1 MSKPKIYMTMLGA
14 AGDEVTGS
22 STLLKIV
29 YDKRTSYGLIDAGI
43 VQGKSEIRNFSYPVL
58 AENLDFV
65 ILTHAHADHFLA
77 LPLLRNF
84 KGKIYATTSTF
95 NQGREL
101 LSDAALNY
109 ERNAAGSLGISFD
122 AYRAMRSKLDE
133 LERRKNHQDLVLYNQ
148 LWTEISEIEECALY
162 TLQDVENITRYFVSV
177 PVYQDFILAHGVY
190 ARLIPATHQNG
201 AVNVEL
207 YVGGFDEDS
216 VNIAFSG
223 DIGSKES
230 LLYKKHNYKEN
241 PLINYIVM
249 ESLHGLEE
257 RTQTYEDAFFEL
269 KKIIFD
275 AQKRKKTL
283 ILAGFA
289 LDRSA
294 MLLYAINKMIDD
306 YGLSA
311 TVYFDSPLAHRE
323 LKHYEADYATGKS
336 HWFKDLGRAPFDTN
350 EVIVTDRYEAHMDAV
365 RDQDPKIIITASAFG
380 DGGRILDYF
389 DRYIQDDN
397 AMFVFVSWLS
407 EDCSSYVLHN
417 AERGKI
423 IELHGM
429 HYVKRCET
437 YQVQGFSAHGYLP
450 EFIEFIER
458 FPKIKGIFLNHANRD
473 VKKELR
479 DRLAEDYNMDM
490 YIPEMYD
497 ETDSNFYCITAEG
510 VKELLTY
517 DGYEVFKNVMNI
529 NQ

>member
-43 VQGKSEIRNFSYPVL
+43 VQGEDEIRNFSYPVL
-58 AENLDFV
+58 AKNLDFV

-77 LPLLRNF
+77 LPLLKDF
-84 KGKIYATTSTF
+84 KGKIYATASTF

-101 LSDAALNY
+101 LDDAALNY
-109 ERNAAGSLGISFD
+109 ERAAAGSLGVSFE
-122 AYRAMRSKLDE
+122 AYRGMRTKLEE
-133 LERRKNHQDLVLYNQ
+133 LERRKNHSELVLYNQ
-148 LWTEISEIEECALY
+148 LLAEISEIEGCALY
-162 TLQDVENITRYFVSV
+162 TLRDVASITRHFVSV
-177 PVYQDFILAHGVY
+177 PVYQNFMVAHGVY

-201 AVNVEL
+201 AVNIEL

-230 LLYKKHNYKEN
+230 LLYRKHNYKEN
-241 PLINYIVM
+241 PLVNYIIM

-257 RTQTYEDAFFEL
+257 RTQTYNDAFMEL

-275 AQKRKKTL
+275 AQKKKKTL

-294 MLLYAINKMIDD
+294 LLLYAINKMIDD
-306 YGLSA
+306 YGLST

-323 LKHYEADYATGKS
+323 LRHYKADYAVGKS
-336 HWFKDLGRAPFDTN
+336 HWFRNLGKAPFDTS
-350 EVIVTDRYEAHMDAV
+350 EVIVTDRYEEHMRAL
-365 RDQDPKIIITASAFG
+365 RDNDSKIIITASAFG
-380 DGGRILDYF
+380 EGGRILDYF

-397 AMFVFVSWLS
+397 AIFAFISWLS
-407 EDCSSYVLHN
+407 EDCSSYILHN
-417 AERGKI
+417 AEKGKI

-429 HYVKRCET
+429 HYVKKCET
-437 YQVQGFSAHGYLP
+437 YQIQGFSAHGYFP

-473 VKKELR
+473 VKSELK
-479 DRLAEDYNMDM
+479 DKLLENYDMSM

-497 ETDSNFYCITAEG
+497 ESENSFYCMTADSI
-510 VKELLTY
+510 KELSRRE
-517 DGYEVFKNVMNI
+517 GHEVFKDVMNI
-529 NQ
+529 TL

>member
-29 YDKRTSYGLIDAGI
+29 CDKRTTYGLIDAGV
-43 VQGKSEIRNFSYPVL
+43 VQGKSEVRNFSYPVS
-58 AENLDFV
+58 AEKLDFV

-77 LPLLRNF
+77 LPLLRGF
-84 KGKIYATTSTF
+84 RGKIYATTSTF

-101 LSDAALNY
+101 LSDAAFNY
-109 ERNAAGSLGISFD
+109 EREAAGYLGISFE

-133 LERRKNHQDLVLYNQ
+133 LERRKNNSELEIYNQ
-148 LWTEISEIEECALY
+148 LVREIAEVEEYALY
-162 TLQDVENITRYFVSV
+162 TLRDVDAITRFFVSV
-177 PVYQDFILAHGVY
+177 PVYQDFILAHNVY

-207 YVGGFDEDS
+207 YVGGFDDDS

-230 LLYKKHNYKEN
+230 LLYKKQNYKEN
-241 PLINYIVM
+241 PLIKYIVM

-257 RTQTYEDAFFEL
+257 RTQSYQDAFFEL
-269 KKIIFD
+269 KKIVFE
-275 AQKRKKTL
+275 AQKKKKTL

-306 YGLSA
+306 YGLST

-323 LKHYEADYATGKS
+323 LRHYEADYACKKNY
-336 HWFKDLGRAPFDTN
+336 WFRDLGRAPFDTS
-350 EVIVTDRYEAHMDAV
+350 EVIVTDRYDAHVGAV
-365 RDQDPKIIITASAFG
+365 RDPEPKIIITASAFG
-380 DGGRILDYF
+380 EGGRILDYF
-389 DRYIQDDN
+389 DKYIQDDN

-407 EDCSSYVLHN
+407 EECSSYILHN
-417 AERGKI
+417 ADRGSI

-429 HYVKRCET
+429 HYVKKCET

-458 FPKIKGIFLNHANRD
+458 FPNVKGIFLNHANRE
-473 VKKELR
+473 VKRELR
-479 DRLAEDYNMDM
+479 VKLAEEYDTDM

-497 ETDSNFYCITAEG
+497 ENESNFYCMTAEG

-517 DGYEVFKNVMNI
+517 DGYEVFRDVMNI
-529 NQ
+529 MS

>member
-29 YDKRTSYGLIDAGI
+29 CDKRTTYGLIDAGV
-43 VQGKSEIRNFSYPVL
+43 VQGKSEIRNFSYPVS
-58 AENLDFV
+58 AEKLDFV

-77 LPLLRNF
+77 LPLLRGF
-84 KGKIYATTSTF
+84 RGKIYATTSTF

-101 LSDAALNY
+101 LNDAAFNY
-109 ERNAAGSLGISFD
+109 EREAAGYLGISFE

-133 LERRKNHQDLVLYNQ
+133 LERRKNNSELDIYNQ
-148 LWTEISEIEECALY
+148 LVREIAEVEEYALY
-162 TLQDVENITRYFVSV
+162 TLRDVETITRFFVSV
-177 PVYQDFILAHGVY
+177 PVYQDFILAHNVY

-230 LLYKKHNYKEN
+230 LLYKKQNYKEN
-241 PLINYIVM
+241 PLIKYIVM

-257 RTQTYEDAFFEL
+257 RTQSYEAAFFEL
-269 KKIIFD
+269 KKIVFE
-275 AQKRKKTL
+275 AQRKKKTL

-306 YGLSA
+306 YGLST

-323 LKHYEADYATGKS
+323 LKHYEADYACKKNY
-336 HWFKDLGRAPFDTN
+336 WFKDLGRAPFDTS
-350 EVIVTDRYEAHMDAV
+350 EVIVTDRYDAHVGAV
-365 RDQDPKIIITASAFG
+365 RDTEPKIIITASAFG
-380 DGGRILDYF
+380 EGGRILDYF
-389 DRYIQDDN
+389 DKYIQDDN

-407 EDCSSYVLHN
+407 EDCSSYILHN
-417 AERGKI
+417 ADRGSI

-429 HYVKRCET
+429 HYVKKCET

-458 FPKIKGIFLNHANRD
+458 FPKVKGIFLNHANRE
-473 VKKELR
+473 VKRELR
-479 DRLAEDYNMDM
+479 VKLAEEYDTDM

-497 ETDSNFYCITAEG
+497 EDESNFYCMTADG

-517 DGYEVFKNVMNI
+517 DGYEVFRDVMNI
-529 NQ
+529 M

>member
-1 MSKPKIYMTMLGA
+1 MSKPKVYMTMLGA

-29 YDKRTSYGLIDAGI
+29 YDRRTSYGLIDAGI
-43 VQGKSEIRNFSYPVL
+43 VQGEDEIRNFSYPVIS
-58 AENLDFV
+58 EKLDFV

-77 LPLLRNF
+77 LPILKNF

-101 LSDAALNY
+101 LNDAALNY
-109 ERNAAGSLGISFD
+109 ERNAAGSLGISYE
-122 AYRAMRSKLDE
+122 AYLDMRTKLDE
-133 LERRKNHQDLVLYNQ
+133 LERRKNHSDLVLYNQ
-148 LWTEISEIEECALY
+148 LLTEISEIEEYALY
-162 TLQDVENITRYFVSV
+162 TRRDVDRIARHFVSV
-177 PVYQDFILAHGVY
+177 PVYQDFIVAHGVY

-230 LLYKKHNYKEN
+230 FLYKKHHYKEDF
-241 PLINYIVM
+241 LINYIVM

-257 RTQTYEDAFFEL
+257 RTQTYQEAFFQLRKLVFE
-269 KKIIFD
+269 
-275 AQKRKKTL
+275 AQRKKKTL

-294 MLLYAINKMIDD
+294 MLLYAINKMIDE

-323 LKHYEADYATGKS
+323 LKHYEADYASGKS
-336 HWFKDLGRAPFDTN
+336 HWFKDLGRAPFDTS
-350 EVIVTDRYEAHMDAV
+350 EVIVTNRYDTHIDAL
-365 RDQDPKIIITASAFG
+365 RDLGPKIVITASAFG

-417 AERGKI
+417 AEIGSV

-429 HYVKRCET
+429 HYVKRCAT
-437 YQVQGFSAHGYLP
+437 YQIQGFSAHGYLP

-458 FPKIKGIFLNHANRD
+458 FPKVKGIFLNHANRS
-473 VKKELR
+473 VKNELME
-479 DRLAEDYNMDM
+479 RLTKDYDADM
-490 YIPEMYD
+490 FIPEMYD
-497 ETDSNFYCITAEG
+497 GAENNFYCITAEG
-510 VKELLTY
+510 VQELLTY
-517 DGYEVFKNVMNI
+517 DGHKVFKEVMNI
-529 NQ
+529 SL